1 LYRLKPS
8 MAVCALLAVAALS
21 QSAAGHPAKASEATG
36 DAGAPAR
43 VGANVAACADAN
55 SDYERYELGCPTDEP
70 SHTVA
75 PALSDD

>member
-1 LYRLKPS
+1 
-8 MAVCALLAVAALS
+8 MAVCALLVVAALS
-21 QSAAGHPAKASEATG
+21 QIAVGDPVKASEVTR
-36 DAGAPAR
+36 DAGAPGL

-70 SHTVA
+70 SRDVA